1 MVKKQ
6 ANLKHEAHMK
16 INEAN
21 IGIYTSLCRGR
32 EDVFARRWETKDK
45 SGYAPAKD
53 IDWNQ
58 YSLHK
63 ASGGTLKDYPHK
75 SYSKLTDAAIIA
87 HLEGREIVG
96 IYPLLENNT
105 SWFLAVDFDEN
116 NWRTEIIKLFE
127 YCSVNQLPS
136 YIERSRS
143 GNGGHLW
150 IFFEEPYPALKSR
163 AIIKD
168 YLKRAGIIIKASNS
182 SSFDR
187 IFPNQDQHAG
197 KGLGNLIALP
207 FQKTAMENGNCCF
220 IDPHTFDPYPDQWE
234 FLSSIQKVATATFD
248 KLYAGLNQSPLIVD
262 KNQRPLKTTGRGIQ
276 IFLGSKIII
285 SRDNLPSEV
294 VLFLRENLKAN
305 NLNFFIR
312 KATGQNTYGIA
323 SSATLLEEQTDRIIL
338 PRGYIGALLRYCNA
352 KKLEYQ
358 LTIKEQSYRNLSMNK
373 EGSSTISNNQPS
385 R

>member
-1 MVKKQ
+1 
-6 ANLKHEAHMK
+6 MK

-220 IDPHTFDPYPDQWE
+220 IDTHTFDPYPDQWE

-358 LTIKEQSYRNLSMNK
+358 LTD
-373 EGSSTISNNQPS
+373 
-385 R
+385 

>member
-21 IGIYTSLCRGR
+21 IGIYTSLFRGR
-32 EDVFARRWETKDK
+32 EDVFAKRWETKDK
-45 SGYAPAKD
+45 SGYAPAYD

-63 ASGGTLKDYPHK
+63 ASGGTLKDYPNK
-75 SYSKLTDAAIIA
+75 RYSKLTEAAIIA
-87 HLEGREIVG
+87 HLEGREVVG

-127 YCSVNQLPS
+127 YCSQHQLPS

-150 IFFEEPYPALKSR
+150 IFFEQPYPAIKSR
-163 AIIKD
+163 SIIKD
-168 YLKRAGIIIKASNS
+168 FLKRAGVTIKASNS

-187 IFPNQDQHAG
+187 IFPNQDQHTG

-207 FQKTAMENGNCCF
+207 FQKAAMENGNCCF
-220 IDPHTFDPYPDQWE
+220 IDPHTFEPYSDQWG
-234 FLSSIQKVATATFD
+234 FLSSIQKVTTATFD
-248 KLYAGLNQSPLIVD
+248 KIYAGLDQSPFIVD
-262 KNQRPLKTTGRGIQ
+262 KNQLPLKTTGKGIQ
-276 IFLGSKIII
+276 IFLDNKITI

-294 VLFLRENLKAN
+294 VLFLRETLKAN
-305 NLNFFIR
+305 NPNFFIR

-323 SSATLLEEQTDRIIL
+323 SSSTLLEEQTDRIIL
-338 PRGYIGALLRYCNA
+338 PRGYIGALLRHCKAN
-352 KKLEYQ
+352 KQEYQ
-358 LTIKEQSYRNLSMNK
+358 LTDQRTKLPEVEYEQKGQL
-373 EGSSTISNNQPS
+373 
-385 R
+385 